1 MQNAHGLKVLLFAP
15 IFFAS
20 GLVAQVQ
27 YNRVHDE
34 VVKQRLQLYQGNDTK
49 REVALVQLFREAGC
63 APADLSEQP
72 VPSRK
77 QPNVICV
84 LHGSTPETI
93 VVGAH
98 FDHVAD
104 GEGLIDN
111 WSGASLLPSL
121 YQSLTG
127 SMHRHTFIFI
137 GFTGEEEGL
146 VGSEYYV
153 RQLQP
158 DQLSKIEAMINI
170 DSLALGPTKVW
181 VSQSHPRLVSAIG
194 LVAQS
199 MKLPI
204 AGMNVDGFGYSDEES
219 FIRKKVCTLTVH
231 SLTPQ
236 TTHVLHRSDD
246 NPSAV
251 RFSDYYET
259 YRLLAGYLA
268 VLDTQL
274 AADGHTCNAKPK

>member
-1 MQNAHGLKVLLFAP
+1 MQNAHGLKVVLFAL
-15 IFFAS
+15 ILFAS
-20 GLVAQVQ
+20 GLVAQVS
-27 YNRVHDE
+27 YNMVQPE
-34 VVKQRLQLYQGNDTK
+34 VVKERLQRYEGNDTK
-49 REVALVQLFREAGC
+49 REAALVQLFREAGC
-63 APADLSEQP
+63 TPADLSEQP

-84 LHGSTPETI
+84 LRGSTPETI
-93 VVGAH
+93 VIGAH
-98 FDHVAD
+98 FDHVAAGD
-104 GEGLIDN
+104 GLIDN

-121 YQSLTG
+121 YQSLIG
-127 SMHRHTFIFI
+127 SARRHTFILI

-158 DQLSKIEAMINI
+158 DKLSNIEAMINV

-181 VSQSHPRLVSAIG
+181 VSQSDPRLVNAIG

-204 AGMNVDGFGYSDEES
+204 AGMNVDGFGDSDEES

-236 TTHVLHRSDD
+236 TTHVLHRRDD

-251 RFSDYYET
+251 QFSDYYQT

-274 AADGHTCNAKPK
+274 TADGHACNVKPK

>member
-1 MQNAHGLKVLLFAP
+1 M
-15 IFFAS
+15 
-20 GLVAQVQ
+20 
-27 YNRVHDE
+27 
-34 VVKQRLQLYQGNDTK
+34 
-49 REVALVQLFREAGC
+49 
-63 APADLSEQP
+63 
-72 VPSRK
+72 
-77 QPNVICV
+77 
-84 LHGSTPETI
+84 
-93 VVGAH
+93 
-98 FDHVAD
+98 
-104 GEGLIDN
+104 IDN

-127 SMHRHTFIFI
+127 SARRHTFIFI

-158 DQLSKIEAMINI
+158 DQLSNIEAMINI

-181 VSQSHPRLVSAIG
+181 VSQSDPRLVSAIG

-199 MKLPI
+199 MRLPI
-204 AGMNVDGFGYSDEES
+204 AGMNVDGFGDSDEES

-274 AADGHTCNAKPK
+274 AGDGHTSTQSQNSSWVL